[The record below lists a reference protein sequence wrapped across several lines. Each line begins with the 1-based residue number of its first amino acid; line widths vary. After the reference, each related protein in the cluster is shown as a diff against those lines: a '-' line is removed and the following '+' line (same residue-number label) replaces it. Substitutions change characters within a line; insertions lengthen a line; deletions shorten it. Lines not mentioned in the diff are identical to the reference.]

1 MNTKESTTTQR
12 KVFLIK
18 KDAKTEEVIVDKPVS
33 EEPKVVAKVEVVK
46 KRSSYL
52 DNLSRL

>member
-18 KDAKTEEVIVDKPVS
+18 KGEKPKEVIVDKPVS
-33 EEPKVVAKVEVVK
+33 EEQNVVAKVEVVK

-52 DNLSRL
+52 DNLSKL

>member
-1 MNTKESTTTQR
+1 MNKESTTTQR

-33 EEPKVVAKVEVVK
+33 EEPKVVSKVEVVK